1 MCLMAMLQSGL
12 YFERILDM
20 DLKQQLQ
27 NDMATAMREGDATRR
42 DTLRLLI
49 AAIKQEEVDRRV
61 ELDNAAVEAVLT
73 KQAKQR
79 RESID
84 DAQQADRLD
93 LVADEE
99 AELAIIEGYLPQQ
112 MTEDEIRVVATEV
125 ITELNASGMQEMGRV
140 MGRLMPELGGRAD
153 GRLVSQVVRA
163 LLSG

>member
-1 MCLMAMLQSGL
+1 
-12 YFERILDM
+12 M

-27 NDMATAMREGDATRR
+27 SDMVTAMREGDVTRR
-42 DTLRLLI
+42 DTLRMLI

-61 ELDNAAVEAVLT
+61 ELANAGVEAVLT

-93 LVADEE
+93 LVAGEE

-125 ITELNASGMQEMGRV
+125 ITEMNASGMQEMGRV

-153 GRLVSQVVRA
+153 GRLVSQVVRE

>member
-1 MCLMAMLQSGL
+1 
-12 YFERILDM
+12 M

-27 NDMATAMREGDATRR
+27 NDMATAMREGDVTRR
-42 DTLRLLI
+42 DTLRMVI
-49 AAIKQEEVDRRV
+49 AAIKQEEVDQRV
-61 ELDNAAVEAVLT
+61 ELDNAGVEAILT

-84 DAQQADRLD
+84 DAQKADRLD

-125 ITELNASGMQEMGRV
+125 ITDMNASGTQDMGKV
-140 MGRLMPELGGRAD
+140 MGSLMPELGGRVD
-153 GRLVSQVVRA
+153 GRLVSQVVRE
-163 LLSG
+163 LLSD

>member
-1 MCLMAMLQSGL
+1 
-12 YFERILDM
+12 M

-27 NDMATAMREGDATRR
+27 SDMATAMREGDVMRR
-42 DTLRLLI
+42 DTLRMLI

-61 ELDNAAVEAVLT
+61 DLDNAGVEAVLT
-73 KQAKQR
+73 RQAKQR

-84 DAQQADRLD
+84 DAQQANRLD

-99 AELAIIEGYLPQQ
+99 AELAIIESYLPEQ

-125 ITELNASGMQEMGRV
+125 ITEMNASGTQEMGRV

-153 GRLVSQVVRA
+153 GRLVSQVVRE

>member
-1 MCLMAMLQSGL
+1 
-12 YFERILDM
+12 M

-27 NDMATAMREGDATRR
+27 SDMASAMREGDVTRR
-42 DTLRLLI
+42 DTLRMLI
-49 AAIKQEEVDRRV
+49 AAIKQEEVDGRV
-61 ELDNAAVEAVLT
+61 DLDNAGVEAVLT
-73 KQAKQR
+73 RQAKQR

-84 DAQQADRLD
+84 DAQQANRLD

-99 AELAIIEGYLPQQ
+99 AELTIIESYLPEQ

-125 ITELNASGMQEMGRV
+125 ITEMNASGTQEMGRV

-153 GRLVSQVVRA
+153 GRLVSQVVRE